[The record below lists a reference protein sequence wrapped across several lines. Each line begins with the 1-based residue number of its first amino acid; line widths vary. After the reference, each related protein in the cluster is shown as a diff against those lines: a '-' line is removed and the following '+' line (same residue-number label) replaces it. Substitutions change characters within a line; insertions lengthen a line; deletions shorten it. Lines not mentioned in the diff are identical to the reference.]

1 MSLNIHVIKDKI
13 LSENWFVLRN
23 MTYEL
28 TRADGSVV
36 RHKREVYDRGNGATV
51 LLYNRH
57 KQTVVLVR
65 QFRVATWVN
74 GNHDGMLIET
84 CAGLL
89 DNDEPEACI
98 RKEAV
103 EETGYEVGEV
113 RKLFELFMSP
123 GGVTEVVHF
132 FIAEY
137 SDAQRTTS
145 GGGVDDEAIEVL
157 ELPFSQALQMVDMAH
172 QMLLA
177 HLHLHLEAA
186 IGLLRLM
193 PGQGP
198 PGDQRQ
204 QQTQHRRR
212 DGERVRRG
220 VGDPVVAAEPVEH
233 LARAQRGEGLL
244 DQRAQFG
251 TIGHSPAVRAEAR
264 VLGQRGLGW
273 LATRQGHAGIL
284 IGHDG
289 TVTTV
294 KALPLGGG
302 PAAP

>member
-145 GGGVDDEAIEVL
+145 GAGWMMK
-157 ELPFSQALQMVDMAH
+157 PSRCWSC
-172 QMLLA
+172 LLA
-177 HLHLHLEAA
+177 
-186 IGLLRLM
+186 
-193 PGQGP
+193 
-198 PGDQRQ
+198 
-204 QQTQHRRR
+204 RRCR
-212 DGERVRRG
+212 WSLTGRSATVRRSFCCNICK
-220 VGDPVVAAEPVEH
+220 P
-233 LARAQRGEGLL
+233 
-244 DQRAQFG
+244 
-251 TIGHSPAVRAEAR
+251 PA
-264 VLGQRGLGW
+264 
-273 LATRQGHAGIL
+273 
-284 IGHDG
+284 
-289 TVTTV
+289 
-294 KALPLGGG
+294 
-302 PAAP
+302 